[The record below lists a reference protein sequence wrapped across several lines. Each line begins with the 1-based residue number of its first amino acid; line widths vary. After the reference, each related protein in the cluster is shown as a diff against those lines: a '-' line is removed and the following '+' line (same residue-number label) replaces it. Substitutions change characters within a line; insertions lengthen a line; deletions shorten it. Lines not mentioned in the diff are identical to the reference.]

1 MASKKKDK
9 FFQFLTNMSLNLT
22 DCMKYFANYRM
33 TNVSDIAI
41 FSGKIKEYELAG
53 DEMVH
58 DMIMELNNVFIT
70 PIEREDLLAIS
81 ISMDDILD
89 GLEHTAALFEMY
101 SIMQMDDFMHQFIQE
116 IGECVTEIDIAIEK
130 LSTQKLLSI
139 REHAIN
145 IKDIESRCD
154 HILRASMKHLFAFEK
169 DPIHMIQYKDVYET
183 LEDIAD
189 CCKAVANTLEAII
202 MKNA

>member
-1 MASKKKDK
+1 MNVFSN
-9 FFQFLTNMSLNLT
+9 F
-22 DCMKYFANYRM
+22 RM
-33 TNVSDIAI
+33 TNVSDITI
-41 FSGKIKEYELAG
+41 FSEKIKEYELAG

-58 DMIMELNNVFIT
+58 DMILELNNVFIT

-101 SIMQMDDFMHQFIQE
+101 SITKMDDFMHQFVEAIGQCVSE
-116 IGECVTEIDIAIEK
+116 INSAIEK
-130 LSTQKLLSI
+130 LYTKKLLSI

-145 IKDIESRCD
+145 IKEIESRCD
-154 HILRASMKHLFAFEK
+154 HILRASMKHLFTFEK
-169 DPIHMIQYKDVYET
+169 DPIHIIQYKDVYET

-189 CCKAVANTLEAII
+189 CCKAVADTLEAII